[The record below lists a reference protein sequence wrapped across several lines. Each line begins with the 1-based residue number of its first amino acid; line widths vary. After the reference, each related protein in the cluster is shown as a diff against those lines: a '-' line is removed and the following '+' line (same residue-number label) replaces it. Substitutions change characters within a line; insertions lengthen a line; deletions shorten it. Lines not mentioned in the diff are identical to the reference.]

1 MVFTHSLKNT
11 KHLCTDVSCISFQ
24 MEECKIQVFKH
35 LETTQSGKYFDLSG
49 MEELCIM
56 SSFMIYAA
64 DLVSG

>member
-1 MVFTHSLKNT
+1 
-11 KHLCTDVSCISFQ
+11 
-24 MEECKIQVFKH
+24 MEECKIQAFKH

-49 MEELCIM
+49 MEELYIM

>member
-1 MVFTHSLKNT
+1 M
-11 KHLCTDVSCISFQ
+11 Q
-24 MEECKIQVFKH
+24 AFKH

-49 MEELCIM
+49 MEELYIM